1 MSTTW
6 VLLIGAPRLLET
18 VGDVAIREFRET
30 AECEG
35 RVGAVAEQHLSVV
48 CVSRGRSDACMVSS
62 QRSGAGPREWHPGRA
77 SNTVTAGGVAT
88 RSSESPQPFMGGIRD
103 ANRWAR
109 SARART
115 FLPCRGRKGGGANS
129 VSTRVAGCATI
140 GSVQPASPRHRYTYS
155 EYLAYEQ
162 DSELKH
168 EYCDGEILAMASGSR
183 RHNALALR
191 VGAALDVGCEHG
203 CVAFQSDQKVRVLAT
218 GRATYPDA
226 TVVCGA
232 IEGDPADP
240 GGATITNPT
249 VLVEV
254 LSASTEQEDRGG
266 KWQHYQLIPALKEY
280 VLVAQDGPRV
290 ERYRRIAG
298 DRWEYTEVT
307 KGALQLSTGAV
318 LDLTALYEN
327 LPD

>member
-1 MSTTW
+1 
-6 VLLIGAPRLLET
+6 
-18 VGDVAIREFRET
+18 
-30 AECEG
+30 
-35 RVGAVAEQHLSVV
+35 
-48 CVSRGRSDACMVSS
+48 
-62 QRSGAGPREWHPGRA
+62 
-77 SNTVTAGGVAT
+77 
-88 RSSESPQPFMGGIRD
+88 
-103 ANRWAR
+103 
-109 SARART
+109 
-115 FLPCRGRKGGGANS
+115 
-129 VSTRVAGCATI
+129 
-140 GSVQPASPRHRYTYS
+140 VQPASPRHRYTYS
-155 EYLAYEQ
+155 EYLAHEQ

-168 EYCDGEILAMASGSR
+168 EYCDGEILAMAGGSR

-191 VGAALDVGCEHG
+191 VGAALDAGSEHG
-203 CVAFQSDQKVRVLAT
+203 CIAFQSDQKVRALAT

-266 KWQHYQLIPALKEY
+266 KWQHYQLIPALQEY
-280 VLVAQDGPRV
+280 VLVAQDSPRV

-298 DRWEYTEVT
+298 DRWEYSEVT
-307 KGALQLSTGAV
+307 AGTLQLSTGAV
-318 LDLTALYEN
+318 LDLAVLYEN